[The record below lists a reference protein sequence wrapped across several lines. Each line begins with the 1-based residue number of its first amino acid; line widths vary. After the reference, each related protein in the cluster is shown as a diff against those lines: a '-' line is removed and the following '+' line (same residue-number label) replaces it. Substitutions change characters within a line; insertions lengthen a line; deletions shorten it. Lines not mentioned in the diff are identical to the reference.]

1 MNVRLL
7 LLVASIALA
16 VTSSVQAARSSPR
29 DESCN
34 ATPITHEIPNRSL
47 VNLSH
52 NWVHIG
58 KLWMGYTLAD
68 SAFESDPTGQKIA
81 WWREKGSAFGKLRVT
96 GKRLDAEAPPLTAH
110 IPSGYANTWGF
121 QASGLYFPTPGCW
134 QVVARVGLTQRYV
147 FVVNVVPAS

>member
-1 MNVRLL
+1 MKVPLL
-7 LLVASIALA
+7 LLVASLALFTA
-16 VTSSVQAARSSPR
+16 GSVRAEPRSAL
-29 DESCN
+29 DASCD
-34 ATPITHEIPNRSL
+34 ATPITHKIPNRSL

-121 QASGLYFPTPGCW
+121 QSSGLYFPTPGCW

-147 FVVNVVPAS
+147 FVVNVVQAS

>member
-1 MNVRLL
+1 MNLRLL
-7 LLVASIALA
+7 LLATTVALA
-16 VTSSVQAARSSPR
+16 TAGSVQAEPRSSL
-29 DESCN
+29 DASCD
-34 ATPITHEIPNRSL
+34 ATPITHRVPHRSL
-47 VNLSH
+47 VNLSR
-52 NWVHIG
+52 NWAHVG

-68 SAFESDPTGQKIA
+68 SAFESDPSGQKIA

-110 IPSGYANTWGF
+110 IPSGYANTRGF

-147 FVVNVVPAS
+147 FVVNVVQAS

>member
-1 MNVRLL
+1 MRPRLL
-7 LLVASIALA
+7 LLVLGVALVTAASAHAEPTTSLA
-16 VTSSVQAARSSPR
+16 A
-29 DESCN
+29 CN
-34 ATPITHEIPNRSL
+34 ATPVTHRIPNRSL

-52 NWVHIG
+52 NWLHVG

-68 SAFESDPTGQKIA
+68 SAFESDPNGQKIA
-81 WWREKGSAFGKLRVT
+81 WWREQGSAFGKLRVT
-96 GKRLDAEAPPLTAH
+96 GKRLDAEAPPLNAH
-110 IPSGYANTWGF
+110 IPTGYANTWGF